1 MGKNKALILGI
12 NLTIK
17 INKIYLYQN
26 IKIFM
31 KVFRSTIEL
40 LRYDSNYL
48 NIKIV
53 YIKNTFITL
62 ISFANGK

>member
-31 KVFRSTIEL
+31 KVFRNIIEL

>member
-1 MGKNKALILGI
+1 
-12 NLTIK
+12 
-17 INKIYLYQN
+17 
-26 IKIFM
+26 M
-31 KVFRSTIEL
+31 KVFRNIIEL

-62 ISFANGK
+62 ISFANGKWIYFRIVT